1 MPSESSRSANV
12 SWPTR
17 DRGDII
23 ASIQRA
29 LPELKEKLPVRRV
42 VLFGSFAKGR
52 ATAHSDV
59 DLLVVYD
66 GPAREDAFATV
77 KKMIP
82 VRGLEPHVYTAAEA
96 AAREDL
102 LRRMVRDGV
111 VIFNRDE
118 QRS

>member
-17 DRGDII
+17 DRGGIV
-23 ASIQRA
+23 ASVRRA

-52 ATAHSDV
+52 ATAYSDV

-66 GPAREDAFATV
+66 GPSREGAFATV
-77 KKMIP
+77 KSTVP
-82 VRGLEPHVYTAAEA
+82 VRGLEPHIYTAEEA
-96 AAREDL
+96 KAREDL
-102 LRRMVRDGV
+102 LRRMTRDGV
-111 VIFNRDE
+111 VIFDRDAKC
-118 QRS
+118 S

>member
-1 MPSESSRSANV
+1 MP
-12 SWPTR
+12 
-17 DRGDII
+17 I
-23 ASIQRA
+23 
-29 LPELKEKLPVRRV
+29 RRV

-52 ATAHSDV
+52 ATAYSDV

-66 GPAREDAFATV
+66 GSAREDAFATV

-102 LRRMVRDGV
+102 LRRMMRDGV

>member
-1 MPSESSRSANV
+1 MPSGSSRSANV

-17 DRGDII
+17 DRQDIV
-23 ASIQRA
+23 ASVQRT
-29 LPELKEKLPVRRV
+29 LPELKKKLPVRRV

-66 GPAREDAFATV
+66 GPSREDAFATV
-77 KKMIP
+77 KKTTP
-82 VRGLEPHVYTAAEA
+82 VRGLEPHVYTAEEA

-102 LRRMVRDGV
+102 LRRMTRDGI
-111 VIFNRDE
+111 VILDRDE
-118 QRS
+118 PCS